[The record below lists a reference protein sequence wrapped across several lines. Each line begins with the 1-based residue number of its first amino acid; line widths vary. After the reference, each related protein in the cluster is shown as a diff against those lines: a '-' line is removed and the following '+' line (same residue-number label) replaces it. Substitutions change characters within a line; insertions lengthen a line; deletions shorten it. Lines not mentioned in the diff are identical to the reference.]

1 LPGFGFEGRIA
12 PRTGWW
18 RLRAQ
23 VLHDLKMTSDDRRS
37 LFELLLGDGRPLLVL
52 TGIALF
58 ASGGFA
64 ILQSMT
70 GHLLPHDSHALGMDA
85 EGLTRAAN
93 AHLAMFMF
101 HDRVAFGGTLL
112 AIGTAYWWLSEFPLR
127 AGQGWAWWAFAVSG
141 LTGFASF
148 LAYLGY
154 GYLDTWHAV
163 ATVILFPIFVAGLWR
178 SRRCIAGPLRLGQAW
193 RSALPAETGAARYG
207 RLVLQLCGLGLVL
220 AGATIVGVGM
230 TTVFVPQDLVFMALT
245 REQIRA
251 ISPMLIPVIAHDR
264 AGFGGGLLSCGLLI
278 LTITRHALLT
288 RSFLEVMALM
298 GLFGFGAALGVHGAI
313 GYLDFVHLAPAYAGL
328 LLFLAGWTLCARA
341 YRADKGWSGAAAGR

>member
-1 LPGFGFEGRIA
+1 M
-12 PRTGWW
+12 
-18 RLRAQ
+18 
-23 VLHDLKMTSDDRRS
+23 LHDLKMSSDDRRS
-37 LFELLLGDGRPLLVL
+37 LFEALVGDGRPLLAL
-52 TGIALF
+52 TGIALL

-64 ILQSMT
+64 ILQSLT

-85 EGLTRAAN
+85 EGLTHAAN
-93 AHLAMFMF
+93 AQLAMFMF
-101 HDRVAFGGTLL
+101 HDRVAFGGTML
-112 AIGTAYWWLSEFPLR
+112 AIGAAYWWLSEFPLR
-127 AGQGWAWWAFAVSG
+127 ARQGWAWWAFTVSG

-163 ATVILFPIFVAGLWR
+163 ATVILFPIFVSGLWR
-178 SRRCIAGPLRLGQAW
+178 SRKCIAGGLRVDQSW
-193 RSALPAETGAARYG
+193 RSALPVETGAARHG
-207 RLVLQLCGLGLVL
+207 RHVLQVCGLGLVL

-230 TTVFVPQDLVFMALT
+230 TTVFVPQDLAFMAMT
-245 REQIRA
+245 REQIGG

-278 LTITRHALLT
+278 LIITRHALLS

-313 GYLDFVHLAPAYAGL
+313 GYLNFVHLAPAYAGL
-328 LLFLAGWTLCARA
+328 LLFLFGFALCARA
-341 YRADKGWSGAAAGR
+341 YRRAANSQSAGAGG